1 MRRLHV
7 TAASVVI
14 VLLAAACGDSPT
26 STEGTGSAAGSTAA
40 TTTASNTSD
49 DSTTLPPIGP
59 GTGTEFCDYQTELN
73 NLDTPFDH
81 ADATPADFEKFYT
94 ETVPA
99 ALAHSAELAPAE
111 LQADIAKVNEG
122 IAALG
127 TALAANGWDAA
138 TAYTD
143 PAMQAVLN
151 DPAFEQASTVI
162 DSYCGYGTED
172 ADI

>member
-1 MRRLHV
+1 MRFRGSA
-7 TAASVVI
+7 TAVAVLVVGFT
-14 VLLAAACGDSPT
+14 ACGD
-26 STEGTGSAAGSTAA
+26 AATDSGSTNVAA
-40 TTTASNTSD
+40 
-49 DSTTLPPIGP
+49 STTVPAPIGP
-59 GTGTEFCDYQTELN
+59 GSGTEFCDYQSELN

-111 LQADIAKVNEG
+111 LQGDIAKVNEG

-138 TAYTD
+138 TAYAD

-162 DSYCGYGTED
+162 DSYCGYGTEG

>member
-1 MRRLHV
+1 MRLRRFALAV
-7 TAASVVI
+7 VVVSTTAT
-14 VLLAAACGDSPT
+14 ACGDSPT
-26 STEGTGSAAGSTAA
+26 STDSTGSVAASPTIAA
-40 TTTASNTSD
+40 PVTTAV
-49 DSTTLPPIGP
+49 PIGP

-122 IAALG
+122 ITALG
-127 TALAANGWDAA
+127 AALAANGWDAA
-138 TAYTD
+138 TAYND
-143 PAMQAVLN
+143 PAMQAVLG
-151 DPAFEQASTVI
+151 DTAFEQASTVI
-162 DSYCGYGTED
+162 DSYCGFGTEG